1 MFELLIKQCRLQR
14 KALYLSLALVAG
26 MFAFGTILHEIILC
40 ADADPETTVFH
51 LGSLMAVVGLMATA
65 FFYESQEMY
74 MSANFALGMGAVR
87 KQFYPMTLLA
97 AVIRYSIVALVIWLL
112 DCLEGFKLSVLYP
125 GHEVEQMFGDHG
137 LSFGSIY
144 AMMIFVVSLGILFGV
159 LMLRFGRN
167 VFWVIWALWMAVFI
181 LGPRAIENLAHT
193 HPEVLEKLAG
203 IVQNHTTLVTLLTAL
218 VVSLIMMA
226 GGWLSFRK
234 QQVNS

>member
-1 MFELLIKQCRLQR
+1 MFELLIKQCKLQR

-26 MFAFGTILHEIILC
+26 MFAFGTILHEIILW
-40 ADADPETTVFH
+40 ADADPKTTVFH

-74 MSANFALGMGAVR
+74 MSANFALGMGAIR
-87 KQFYPMTLLA
+87 KQFYPMALFV
-97 AVIRYSIVALVIWLL
+97 AVIRYSIVALLIWILNW
-112 DCLEGFKLSVLYP
+112 LEGVKLSVLYP

-181 LGPRAIENLAHT
+181 LGPRVIANLEHT